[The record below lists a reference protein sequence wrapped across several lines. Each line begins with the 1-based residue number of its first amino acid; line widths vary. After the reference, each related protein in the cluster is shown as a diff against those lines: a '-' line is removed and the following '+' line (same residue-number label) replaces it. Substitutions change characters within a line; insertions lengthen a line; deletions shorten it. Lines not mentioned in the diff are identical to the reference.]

1 MAALDFNAALNMK
14 ADEVKAV
21 PVPPVGHYVWQV
33 TGIGEINND
42 NETWQMINIPVQ
54 AVSVFDDADDVDR
67 SALADYGKVTNI
79 RNRVT
84 FMFNKKEGTEADL
97 IALQNRIKRF
107 CIDVLKIEDGESKT
121 LKELLSLVKNKRFVA
136 PITHVQDRRDP
147 SGETL
152 QANLG
157 KMAPLV

>member
-54 AVSVFDDADDVDR
+54 AVSVFDEADDVDR
-67 SALADYGKVTNI
+67 AALAEYGKVSNI

-84 FMFNKKEGTEADL
+84 FMFNKKEGTETDL

-107 CIDVLKIEDGESKT
+107 CIDVLKIEDGEGKT

-136 PITHVQDRRDP
+136 PIVHAQDKRDT

-152 QANLG
+152 QANIG